1 LRAENKQ
8 RTGDREMP
16 KSFARLILA
25 GVLAA
30 LLPGAVATAQD
41 NLTLRYDRPGI
52 DWEHEGLP
60 IGNGAMGAMIMGGV
74 ASDRIQF
81 NEKTLWTGGPGVAGY
96 DYGRPAAS
104 LKDAIA
110 QVQQELNGK
119 KRLEP
124 ETVAKRLGHKA
135 VGYGDY
141 QSFGDLLLTQAGS
154 TGEVTHYRRTLDLSD
169 AVASVRYKTGGV
181 TFSRDYFA
189 SYPAG
194 VIVIR
199 LTADRPGQI
208 GFTAKL
214 AIPDN
219 RSLSLHVA
227 DGRLTASGALKDN
240 GLRYETQI
248 QVIAKGGTRRNVADS
263 VTVTGADSA
272 FLIIGAGTNYAD
284 QYPDYRGPDPHGAVQ
299 ARVDAA
305 AAQGYDRLLAAH
317 ETDYRALFD
326 RVSLDIGQAMPDLA
340 TDQLL
345 LQYKDGASPADRAL
359 EALFFQYGRYLLI
372 ASSRAGS
379 LPANLQGV
387 WNNSATPPW
396 NADYHVNINL
406 QMNYWPSE
414 TANLAE
420 TEPPLFDFIDALVPS
435 GEVTA
440 RNVYGA
446 DGWVMNLNTNAWGFT
461 GLIDWPTAFWQP
473 EGAAWLVRQYYEH
486 YLFSRDENFLA
497 QRAYPAM
504 KATALFWLDELVTD
518 PRDGKLVVSPS
529 YSPEH
534 GPFSAGASMSQQIVF
549 DLFTNVSQAAH
560 HLNDTAFAAKID
572 AALARLDPGLRI
584 GSWGQL
590 QEWKEDWDD
599 RSDEHRHASHLF
611 ALDPGDQISPRTNPA
626 LAAAARASLRARGD
640 GGTGWSKAWKI
651 SFWAWLLDGDHAHKM
666 LSEQLR
672 ESTLPNLLDTCPP
685 FQIDGN
691 FGAVAGIAEM
701 LLQSQTGE
709 IDILPA
715 LPSLWRDGAVRGL
728 RARGDLTL
736 DIAWSNGKAR
746 HVRLVAGH
754 AGMVKLRSTL
764 FDGAFAL
771 TDATNHRIVVTA
783 SGGMAS
789 FRVEKGGVYTLA
801 EAK

>member
-1 LRAENKQ
+1 
-8 RTGDREMP
+8 MP